1 MPQSNYTHKL
11 HKYLHK
17 LHPIK
22 LQNYTFLVESTGNVS
37 NYFSRGFLGGKK
49 AGKDQVLMAR
59 GACLIP
65 FGPAVLGGWGRS
77 SPV

>member
-1 MPQSNYTHKL
+1 MGNCVFFLLLVGSVNHIISNYWS
-11 HKYLHK
+11 
-17 LHPIK
+17 
-22 LQNYTFLVESTGNVS
+22 F
-37 NYFSRGFLGGKK
+37 GFLRKET

-65 FGPAVLGGWGRS
+65 FGLAVSGGWGRS